1 MDEEKCSSSD
11 PSRAGPKEEEG
22 WQGLMDRNLD
32 DLRMLVSNAKTSL
45 DRTSTNAD
53 TVVSEFGTELDSF
66 QEYVGSLRSKK
77 EEFNARI
84 RQLGSPLLIG
94 SSARRASAPTGGGG
108 HCRPEEQENGYVP
121 DSNDDSVDCED
132 HTLFQSNKRKTI

>member
-1 MDEEKCSSSD
+1 MGSKKKVLTGEFQLAPKVTISNWKVESGISGWMRKSAAPVIPAGLD
-11 PSRAGPKEEEG
+11 PRRRRGGRASWTGIWTTSGCWCQMP
-22 WQGLMDRNLD
+22 
-32 DLRMLVSNAKTSL
+32 SL

-53 TVVSEFGTELDSF
+53 TVVSEFGTVLDSF

-94 SSARRASAPTGGGG
+94 SSAHR
-108 HCRPEEQENGYVP
+108 
-121 DSNDDSVDCED
+121 
-132 HTLFQSNKRKTI
+132 